1 MADFNIVIVSGT
13 VPDFKDKGTAVYTSD
28 IDNEQKARATLKLN
42 TRVSKRQQDGTYKDE
57 NEVLTFTA
65 WRKTAQ
71 TLAKVAKPGTGL
83 IIQGHVTP
91 SRKMTR
97 NGQDILTQ
105 DGKAVW
111 SGEGLTVDRI
121 TFMRD
126 YSKRDGNNANTNAQ
140 SGGTEAAPFD
150 PMAGLGVQA
159 AAPAPVQQA
168 AAPAFDFNPTDFPAG
183 MKLPF

>member
-1 MADFNIVIVSGT
+1 MADLNVVIVSGT
-13 VPDFKDKGTAVYTSD
+13 VPDFKDKGTAIYTSD
-28 IDNEQKARATLKLN
+28 IDNEQKARATLKLS
-42 TRVSKRQQDGTYKDE
+42 TKVSKRQQDGTYKDE
-57 NEVLTFTA
+57 SELLTFTA
-65 WRKTAQ
+65 WRKMAQ

-97 NGQDILTQ
+97 NGQDVLTQ

-121 TFMRD
+121 TFMHD

-140 SGGTEAAPFD
+140 AGGAAAPFD
-150 PMAGLGVQA
+150 PMAGLGAPA
-159 AAPAPVQQA
+159 AAPAAPAQQA
-168 AAPAFDFNPTDFPAG
+168 AAPAFDFNQTTFPTGGTFP
-183 MKLPF
+183 F